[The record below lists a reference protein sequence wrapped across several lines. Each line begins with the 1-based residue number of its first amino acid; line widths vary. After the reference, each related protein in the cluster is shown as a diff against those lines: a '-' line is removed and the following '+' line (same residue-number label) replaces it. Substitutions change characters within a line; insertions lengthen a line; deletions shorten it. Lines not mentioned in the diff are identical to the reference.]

1 MFVGVNVTTTEQV
14 PPCGS
19 TTVFSKHVVVF
30 VPVAIV
36 NGVPIAVSAGAAEM
50 VAG

>member
-1 MFVGVNVTTTEQV
+1 MNVTKTEQV

-36 NGVPIAVSAGAAEM
+36 NGGPAAVSAGATEI

>member
-1 MFVGVNVTTTEQV
+1 MVGVKVTTTEQV

-30 VPVAIV
+30 VPVATV
-36 NGVPIAVSAGAAEM
+36 NGVPVAVSPGATEI

>member
-1 MFVGVNVTTTEQV
+1 MFAGANVTTMEQV

-19 TTVFSKHVVVF
+19 TTVFSKHVLVF

-36 NGVPIAVSAGAAEM
+36 NGVPVAVSAGAAEI